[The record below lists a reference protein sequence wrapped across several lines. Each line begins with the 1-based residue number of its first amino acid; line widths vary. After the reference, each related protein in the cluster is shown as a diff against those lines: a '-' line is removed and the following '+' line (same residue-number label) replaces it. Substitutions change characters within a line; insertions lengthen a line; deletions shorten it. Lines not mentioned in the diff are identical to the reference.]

1 MKIGNM
7 LNSVALLLC
16 AGFLAT
22 LTHASQ
28 ASESGGRPDAA
39 TAQTETLSPVAQKW
53 KESGKYMTIDGH
65 RIFYHDVGK
74 GPVIL
79 LLHGHPSSSY
89 DWKGVV
95 EILKPKARV
104 ISFDHLGWGL
114 SDKPEVFSYSLF
126 QLADIAEK
134 VLSELGVKEAHV
146 VSHDIST
153 SVHTELMARHLEG
166 SLSFNMLSS
175 MLTNGSILQW
185 VSTEPDSQNLA
196 QHNETLFEA
205 IKQFKSM
212 GTEAKPLINK
222 ITLGNLSDETL
233 SVMVELLIRDNGLDR
248 LAAQSGYMRERYIH
262 AERWVGAIEKI
273 SPLRIVWAKD
283 DPVANIS
290 IGRELNERAPQAKY
304 VEIAGVGHFPNAE
317 APEEIAKQ
325 ILLSTGL

>member
-1 MKIGNM
+1 MFTLLKRP
-7 LNSVALLLC
+7 ALLLT
-16 AGFLAT
+16 AAILSLFLSSLPAN
-22 LTHASQ
+22 
-28 ASESGGRPDAA
+28 AA
-39 TAQTETLSPVAQKW
+39 DKEALSPVAAAWEK
-53 KESGKYMTIDGH
+53 SGNYMTIDGH
-65 RIFYHDVGK
+65 KIFYHDVGK

-89 DWKGVV
+89 DWRGVV
-95 EILKPKARV
+95 EVLKPKARV

-114 SDKPEVFSYSLF
+114 SDKPEVFSYSLM

-134 VLSELGVKEAHV
+134 VLAERGVKEAHV

-153 SVHTELMARHLEG
+153 SVHTELMARHLDG
-166 SLSFNMLSS
+166 TLSFKLLSS
-175 MLTNGSILQW
+175 MLTNGSVLQW

-205 IKQFKSM
+205 IKGFKTM
-212 GTEAKPLINK
+212 GPELKPLINK
-222 ITLGNLSDETL
+222 ITLGNLSDDTL
-233 SVMVELLIRDNGLDR
+233 SVMAELLMRDKGLER
-248 LAAQSGYMRERYIH
+248 LAAQSLYMRERYIH

-283 DPVANIS
+283 DPVANIA

-304 VEIAGVGHFPNAE
+304 VEISGVGHFPNAE
-317 APEEIAKQ
+317 APEEIGKQ

>member
-1 MKIGNM
+1 MKLVNM
-7 LNSVALLLC
+7 INSLALLAC

-22 LTHASQ
+22 STQSSQ
-28 ASESGGRPDAA
+28 AGERGNQPDAV
-39 TAQTETLSPVAQKW
+39 AQTETLSAAAQKW

-74 GPVIL
+74 GPAIL

-89 DWKGVV
+89 DWRGVV

-114 SDKPEVFSYSLF
+114 SDKPEVFSYSLI

-134 VLSELGVKEAHV
+134 VLAQLKVKEAHV

-166 SLSFNMLSS
+166 KLSFNMLSS

-205 IKQFKSM
+205 IKGFKAM
-212 GTEAKPLINK
+212 GPELKPLINK

-233 SVMVELLIRDNGLDR
+233 SVMAELLMRDNGLDR
-248 LAAQSGYMRERYIH
+248 LAAQSLYMRERYVH
-262 AERWVGAIEKI
+262 AERWVGAIENI
-273 SPLRIVWAKD
+273 APLRIVWAKD

-317 APEEIAKQ
+317 APEKIAEE

>member
-1 MKIGNM
+1 MFTLLKRP
-7 LNSVALLLC
+7 ALLLM
-16 AGFLAT
+16 AVILSLSMSSIPAI
-22 LTHASQ
+22 
-28 ASESGGRPDAA
+28 AA
-39 TAQTETLSPVAQKW
+39 DKEPLSPVAGAWEK
-53 KESGKYMTIDGH
+53 SGKYMTIDGH
-65 RIFYHDVGK
+65 QIFYHDVGK

-89 DWKGVV
+89 DWRGVV
-95 EILKPKARV
+95 EVLKPRARV

-114 SDKPEVFSYSLF
+114 SDKPEVFSYSLI

-134 VLSELGVKEAHV
+134 VLAERGVKEAHV

-153 SVHTELMARHLEG
+153 SVHTELMARHLDG
-166 SLSFNMLSS
+166 TLSFNLLSS

-205 IKQFKSM
+205 IKGFRTM
-212 GTEAKPLINK
+212 GPELKPLINK

-233 SVMVELLIRDNGLDR
+233 SVMAELLMRDKGLER
-248 LAAQSGYMRERYIH
+248 LAAQSLYMRERYIH

-283 DPVANIS
+283 DPVANIA

-304 VEIAGVGHFPNAE
+304 VEISGVGHFPNAE
-317 APEEIAKQ
+317 APEEIGKQ